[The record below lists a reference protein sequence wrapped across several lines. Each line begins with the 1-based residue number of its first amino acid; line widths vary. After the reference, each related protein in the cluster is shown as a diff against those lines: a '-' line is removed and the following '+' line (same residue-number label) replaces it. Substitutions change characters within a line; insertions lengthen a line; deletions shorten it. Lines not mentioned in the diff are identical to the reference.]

1 MVALVG
7 GHIEMVASTTPNVIA
22 MVQAGK
28 IRVLAVSADRRLSG
42 VFAGIPTWREA
53 GVDSV
58 FSSALGIVAPKGI
71 TPEQTTYWEN
81 FCKQVVQSEEWRLL
95 MDRNQSRS
103 HFMGATEAQA
113 FYEQEYQTMRS
124 TVAELGLLASGK

>member
-1 MVALVG
+1 
-7 GHIEMVASTTPNVIA
+7 
-22 MVQAGK
+22 
-28 IRVLAVSADRRLSG
+28 
-42 VFAGIPTWREA
+42 
-53 GVDSV
+53 VDSV